1 MTAQIPSHA
10 PGQAAGQILG
20 FLGGTGPQG
29 RGLAARFAVAGR
41 QVLLGSREAARGRE
55 VAAEVAAQTG
65 RPVSGGANDEVARTA
80 DVAFVV
86 LPYAAQADTLAPLAE
101 ALAGKLVVNCVN
113 HMVFD
118 GDGPYAPGVPA
129 GSAAQECAALLP
141 RSIVV
146 SAFHDISARAL
157 ARLDTPMDAHVLVCG
172 DDLDAKE
179 RVIALAADI
188 PGLRGVD
195 CGPLRMSRSVED
207 LTPVL
212 LHVNKRYGTHASLKI
227 SGL

>member
-1 MTAQIPSHA
+1 MTAQIPSQA

-41 QVLLGSREAARGRE
+41 QVLLGSREAARGQE

-65 RPVSGGANDEVARTA
+65 RPVSGGANDEVARAA
-80 DVAFVV
+80 DIVFVV
-86 LPYAAQADTLAPLAE
+86 LPYAAQADTLGPLVD

-118 GDGPYAPGVPA
+118 ADGPYAPGVPA
-129 GSAAQECAALLP
+129 GSAAQECAQMLL
-141 RSIVV
+141 RSVVV

-172 DDLDAKE
+172 DDVDAKE

-212 LHVNKRYGTHASLKI
+212 LHINKRYGTHASLKI

>member
-1 MTAQIPSHA
+1 MTAQIPTQA
-10 PGQAAGQILG
+10 TGQATGQILG

-29 RGLAARFAVAGR
+29 RGLAARFALAGHH
-41 QVLLGSREAARGRE
+41 VLLGSRDAARGQE
-55 VAAEVAAQTG
+55 AAAEVAAQTA
-65 RPVSGGANDEVARTA
+65 RAVSGGANEDVARSA
-80 DVAFVV
+80 DIAFVV
-86 LPYAAQADTLAPLAE
+86 LPYAAQADTLAPLAD
-101 ALAGKLVVNCVN
+101 ALAGTLVVNCVN

-118 GDGPYAPGVPA
+118 GDGPYAPGVAA
-129 GSAAQECAALLP
+129 GSAAQECAELLP
-141 RSIVV
+141 GSVVV

-157 ARLDTPMDAHVLVCG
+157 GRLDTPMDAHVLVCG
-172 DDLDAKE
+172 DDEAAKE
-179 RVIALAADI
+179 RIIALAGEI

-212 LHVNKRYGTHASLKI
+212 LHINKRYGTHASLKI

>member
-1 MTAQIPSHA
+1 MTAQIPSQA
-10 PGQAAGQILG
+10 AGQAAGQILG

-41 QVLLGSREAARGRE
+41 QVLLGSREAARGQE

-65 RPVSGGANDEVARTA
+65 RPVSGGANDEVARAA
-80 DVAFVV
+80 DIVFVV
-86 LPYAAQADTLAPLAE
+86 LPYAAQADTLGPLVD

-118 GDGPYAPGVPA
+118 ADGPYAPGVPA
-129 GSAAQECAALLP
+129 GSAAQECAQMLL
-141 RSIVV
+141 RSVVV

-172 DDLDAKE
+172 DDVDAKE

-212 LHVNKRYGTHASLKI
+212 LHINKRYGTHASLKI